1 MQKEI
6 QVNFRGKVI
15 YVDAENVTPIE
26 MNTIVRKVEEEMLAY
41 EQKKIVPDTIKQ
53 LMYVAIKYGMQL
65 YKYEQ
70 RELSLNSQYENKIDE
85 LISKLENLGSEDK
98 LF

>member
-1 MQKEI
+1 MQKEL
-6 QVNFRGKVI
+6 QATLRGKTVYI
-15 YVDAENVTPIE
+15 EADHVTPIE

-41 EQKKIVPDTIKQ
+41 EQKKGVPDTIKQ
-53 LMYVAIKYGMQL
+53 LIYVAIKYGMQL

-70 RELSLNSQYENKIDE
+70 KELSLNAQYENKIDE
-85 LISKLENLGSEDK
+85 FISKLESLESEDK